1 MSQNYLENILSE
13 LDKDSKLVYIIKSLA
28 KDNNIDNFLLNSIS
42 ELIKQEIQ
50 KTNSGIEK
58 SKLQRSLNYIEQI
71 RQEEKV
77 EESSTD
83 IDLELEN
90 QLYDL

>member
-1 MSQNYLENILSE
+1 MPQNYLENILSE
-13 LDKDSKLVYIIKSLA
+13 LDKDSKLVYMIKSLA
-28 KDNNIDNFLLNSIS
+28 KDYNIDNFLLNSIS

-50 KTNSGIEK
+50 KANNGIEK

-71 RQEEKV
+71 RQEEKI